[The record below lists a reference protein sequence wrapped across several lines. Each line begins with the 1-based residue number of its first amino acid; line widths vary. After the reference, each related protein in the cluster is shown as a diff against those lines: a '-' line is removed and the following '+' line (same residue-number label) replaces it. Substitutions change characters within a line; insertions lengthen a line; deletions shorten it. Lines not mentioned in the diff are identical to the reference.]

1 MRNLSKLVWIFGTFF
16 LMITTSSCISL
27 LMDEEFNALQKAKI
41 FMVSNDGKAIILNG
55 VINSSALKEFKA
67 LYKKYPSVKTLR
79 IVNCDGSID
88 DRINLKL
95 ASFVHEKGLN
105 TYLEDYGTIASGG
118 TDLFLAGLKRT
129 KGVETQIG
137 VHSWA
142 GNGKKGKL
150 VTAKE
155 FPIDDKNHQPY
166 IEYYKTTGFTQKQ
179 AEDFYFF
186 TIHAA
191 SAEDIHWMT
200 KEEIRRYQLIAD

>member
-16 LMITTSSCISL
+16 LMITTSSCRLL
-27 LMDEEFNALQKAKI
+27 LMDEEFKALQKAKI

-118 TDLFLAGLKRT
+118 TDLFLAGIKRT
-129 KGVETQIG
+129 KGIDTRIG

-166 IEYYKTTGFTQKQ
+166 IEYYKTIGFTQKQ

-186 TIHAA
+186 TINAA
-191 SAEDIHWMT
+191 SAEDIHWMS
-200 KEEIRRYQLIAD
+200 EDEIRRYQLVAE